1 MRSATSL
8 QKVFTKVINGRQE
21 EGVEGQKEDRR
32 TITERQETEIQIID
46 ALGKFTRIAS
56 CLKR

>member
-1 MRSATSL
+1 
-8 QKVFTKVINGRQE
+8 VFTKVINGRQE

-46 ALGKFTRIAS
+46 ALGKFTRIA
-56 CLKR
+56 